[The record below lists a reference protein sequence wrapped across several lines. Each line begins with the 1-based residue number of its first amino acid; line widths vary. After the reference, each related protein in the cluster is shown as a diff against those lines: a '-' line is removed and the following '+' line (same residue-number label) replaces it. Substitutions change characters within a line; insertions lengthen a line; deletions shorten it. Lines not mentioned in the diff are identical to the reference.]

1 MASGALGSARA
12 RPFLITFADR
22 SAVIHSHAGHASRL
36 RAGETAPFSLR
47 STPSMNDLFDQN
59 RRRPDARVISIRG
72 AREHNLKNV
81 DVEIPRDQLVVF
93 TGLSGSGKSSLAF
106 DTIYAE
112 GQRRYVESLS
122 AYARQFLEMMQKP
135 DVDQIDGLSPAISIE
150 QKTTSRNPRS
160 TVGTVTEIYDY
171 MRLLWARVGVPYS
184 PATGLPIESQ
194 TVSQM
199 VDRVLA
205 LPEGTR
211 LYLLAP
217 VVRGR
222 KGEYRKELAEYLK
235 KGFQRVKIDGTFY
248 ELAEAPGLDKKFP
261 HDIDVVVD
269 RIVVRSDIG
278 QRLAESFETA
288 LKLAEGLAVIEY
300 ADAPAAAVT
309 SPLAGEVDRPKCGRG
324 RGKQRRPAAE
334 AAPLPNPPPQGG
346 REQAEPAAKK
356 VAKIHD
362 KSGPER
368 ILFSEKFACPV
379 SGFTIPEIEPRLFS
393 FNNPYG
399 ACPACGG
406 LGVEQH
412 LDEELVIPDKELSLR
427 KGAIAPWAKSSS
439 PYYIQTLT
447 ALGKFYKFTLDTK
460 WKDLPKKTQQALLHG
475 SGEDEIKFSY
485 EDGVRSYDTK
495 KPFEGVI
502 TNINRRYRETE
513 SEWAREE
520 MAKYFTDIPCAACT
534 GFRLKPEALCVKV
547 GALHIGEIA
556 EMSVKR
562 AGEWFTEL
570 PDVLNAPQN
579 EIAARVLKEIR
590 ERLSFLLDVGLNYLT
605 LARAS
610 GTLSGGE
617 SQRIRL
623 ASQIGSGLT
632 GVLYVLDEPSIGLH
646 QRDNARLLETLKRLR
661 DLGNT
666 VIVVEHDEDAIRLA
680 DHVLDVGPGAGI
692 HGGRIVAEG
701 TPADI
706 MADKH
711 SLTGRYLTG
720 ALTIDVPERRPVNPR
735 RLLTVT
741 NARGNNLKSVTAEIP
756 LGVFTCITG
765 VSGGGK
771 STLLIDTLYKAVAR
785 KLNNASDAPA
795 PHDRIEGLEHI
806 DKIIDIDQ
814 SPIGRTPRSNPATY
828 TGAFTPIREWFAGLP
843 EAKARGY
850 EPGRFS
856 FNVKGG
862 RCEACQ
868 GDGVIKIEMH
878 FLPDVYVTCDV
889 GKGKRYNRETL
900 EVLFKGKSI
909 ADVLD
914 MTVEEAAEFFKAV
927 PRVRETFKTLHRVG
941 LDYIHV
947 GQQATTLS
955 GGEAQRVK
963 LAKELSKRAT
973 GRTLYILDEP
983 TTGLHFHDVKK
994 LLEVLHELVS
1004 QGNTVVVIEHNL
1016 EVIKT
1021 ADWVIDLGPEGGDGG
1036 GEIVAWGPPE
1046 DIVKAPRSYTG
1057 KFLGPVLA
1065 KVGKQRKSGASE
1077 AAE

>member
-1 MASGALGSARA
+1 MDEVIKAKRQYNAGSAMRA
-12 RPFLITFADR
+12 IT
-22 SAVIHSHAGHASRL
+22 
-36 RAGETAPFSLR
+36 
-47 STPSMNDLFDQN
+47 
-59 RRRPDARVISIRG
+59 IRG

-81 DVEIPRDQLVVF
+81 DLEIPRDRLVVF

-150 QKTTSRNPRS
+150 QKTTSKNPRS

-194 TVSQM
+194 IVSQM

-248 ELAEAPGLDKKFP
+248 ELAEAPVLDKKFP

-269 RIVVRSDIG
+269 RIVVRTDIG

-300 ADAPAAAVT
+300 ADAPAAASLVT
-309 SPLAGEVDRPKCGRG
+309 SPLAGEQKAASGRRLEEERRDEISAAAKRREG
-324 RGKQRRPAAE
+324 GKQRASASAAT
-334 AAPLPNPPPQGG
+334 PLPDPPPQGG
-346 REQAEPAAKK
+346 REQAEAAVKK

-412 LDEELVIPDKELSLR
+412 IDEELVIPDKELTLR

-447 ALGKFYKFTLDTK
+447 ALGKFYKFALDTK
-460 WKDLPKKTQQALLHG
+460 WKDLPKKTQNAILHG

-502 TNINRRYRETE
+502 TNIDRRYRETE

-520 MAKYFTDIPCAACT
+520 LGKYFSDVPCEACH
-534 GFRLKPEALCVKV
+534 GYRLKPEALCVRIGGK
-547 GALHIGEIA
+547 HIGEIS
-556 EMSVKR
+556 ELSVRR
-562 AGEWFTEL
+562 AGEWFETV
-570 PDVLNAPQN
+570 PKALNAQQN

-680 DHVLDVGPGAGI
+680 DHVVDVGPGAGV
-692 HGGRIVAEG
+692 HGGNIVAQG
-701 TPADI
+701 TPAEV
-706 MADKH
+706 MNNPK
-711 SLTGRYLTG
+711 SLTGKYLTG
-720 ALTIDVPERRPVNPR
+720 ELSVEIPERRPPNHR
-735 RLLTVT
+735 RTIKVI
-741 NARGNNLKSVTAEIP
+741 NARGNNLKNVSAEIP
-756 LGVFTCITG
+756 LGLFTCVTG

-771 STLLIDTLYKAVAR
+771 STLLIDTLYKAIAR
-785 KLNNASDAPA
+785 KLNNASEGAA

-889 GKGKRYNRETL
+889 CKGKRYNRETL

-1057 KFLGPVLA
+1057 KFLAPVLA
-1065 KVGKQRKSGASE
+1065 KAAGGKRKRSGASE